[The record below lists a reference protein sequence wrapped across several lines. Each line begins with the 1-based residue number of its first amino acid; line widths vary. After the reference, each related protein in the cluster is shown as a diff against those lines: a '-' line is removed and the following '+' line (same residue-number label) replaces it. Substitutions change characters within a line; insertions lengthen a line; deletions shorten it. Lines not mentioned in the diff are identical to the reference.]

1 MLRFSSRRIE
11 ICADDQ
17 CNVDCRTWT
26 AVIGQCVS
34 DAIVDSDTI
43 TLYSDSNCSTIIPG
57 SDNIPVLLSGECNVL
72 LSNIYSRH
80 IGSYKV
86 NQVSPFSP
94 IIAFLFISAVFC
106 WCAVCWCAF
115 YCCLCCVDKRD
126 RTIRPATAATAT
138 APTATA
144 PTATAPTAT
153 APTAVPLL
161 YERFSEDPQ

>member
-1 MLRFSSRRIE
+1 MLRVNSPLITTV

-17 CNVDCRTWT
+17 CNVNCRTWT
-26 AVIGQCVS
+26 ALIGQCAS
-34 DAIVDSDTI
+34 DAIIDGGTI

-86 NQVSPFSP
+86 TQASPYSP
-94 IIAFLFISAVFC
+94 IIAFLFISAMFC

-115 YCCLCCVDKRD
+115 YCCLCCVDKREQ
-126 RTIRPATAATAT
+126 RVIRPAPTAT
-138 APTATA
+138 APRPTATA
-144 PTATAPTAT
+144 PTATAL
-153 APTAVPLL
+153 TAVPLL